1 MSKFS
6 SINQYLSLKEKNK
19 ILLNE
24 NVRIKNQLSRYNL
37 KKDIN
42 FVKHNDYY
50 LFNSARVIN
59 NSVFKR
65 NNFLTLNK
73 GSKDGIKIGQGVVIK
88 DGIIGIV
95 KSVSKNYSVVI
106 SILNKKTNVSIKFKK
121 NNYVGSLKWNGYNY
135 MKGEVRDVMNHI
147 DISVGDTIV
156 TSGYGTIFPKDIK
169 IGVVS
174 KVKNRDN
181 SGYQKIEVNFL
192 KDLNM
197 IDFVYVVEAKNKLE
211 ILKLQKSFDD

>member
-1 MSKFS
+1 M
-6 SINQYLSLKEKNK
+6 
-19 ILLNE
+19 
-24 NVRIKNQLSRYNL
+24 
-37 KKDIN
+37 
-42 FVKHNDYY
+42 
-50 LFNSARVIN
+50 
-59 NSVFKR
+59 FKR

-73 GSKDGIKIGQGVVIK
+73 GSKDGIKIGQGVVIN
-88 DGIIGIV
+88 DGIVGIV
-95 KSVSKNYSVVI
+95 KSVSQNYSLVI

-135 MKGEVRDVMNHI
+135 KKGEVKDVMNHI

-156 TSGYGTIFPKDIK
+156 TSGYGTIFPKGIN

-174 KVKNRDN
+174 KIRNRDN

-211 ILKLQKSFDD
+211 IRKLEKSLDD

>member
-174 KVKNRDN
+174 KIKNRDN